1 MNGPAAAGLAGR
13 VLAILAR
20 DAGRTD
26 TDLAALTGVTPEAL
40 SAVIGQLY
48 RQGRADRCGAYVV
61 AVPTYPAPAAPEEVP
76 PVNPPAISPG
86 LTGAALACAARG
98 WHVFPLRPGG
108 KIPRFPDH
116 DAARCTATDPR
127 CRNGHTGWEPRA
139 TTDPARIRRAW
150 TQAAFN
156 IGIACGPSGLVVID
170 LDTPKPGET
179 PPPQWALPGVTTG
192 ADVLAV
198 LCDRHGQP
206 WPGQTFTVRTRR
218 GGQHLYYTAP
228 PGLALRNTAGSS
240 PRGLG
245 WLIDTRAAGGY
256 VVGPGSHVTLPDGT
270 GPYEITYDTAVAV
283 LPQWLAGLHASA
295 PPSLA
300 ECPPP
305 PRPLVSDLPAYA
317 RSALDS
323 EVARVTGSP
332 EHGHN
337 WALNKAA
344 FNLGRLIGAGTL
356 RRDLAEQALQS
367 AGQTAQPGESPAR
380 IAAVITAGID
390 AGTRHPRQLPGQAAA

>member
-1 MNGPAAAGLAGR
+1 MNSPAGLAGR

-20 DAGRTD
+20 DTGRTD
-26 TDLAALTGVTPEAL
+26 ADLAALTGAPPEAL
-40 SAVIGQLY
+40 SPVIGQLY
-48 RQGRADRCGAYVV
+48 RQGRADRCGTYVV
-61 AVPTYPAPAAPEEVP
+61 PAPGPQSAAPEEVP
-76 PVNPPAISPG
+76 SVNPPAISPG
-86 LTGAALACAARG
+86 LTAAALACAARG

-116 DAARCTATDPR
+116 DTARCAGTDPR
-127 CRNGHTGWEPRA
+127 CRNGHAGWEPRA

-156 IGIACGPSGLVVID
+156 IGIACGPSRLVVID

-179 PPPQWALPGVTTG
+179 PPPAWALPGVTTG
-192 ADVLAV
+192 ADALAV

-206 WPGQTFTVRTRR
+206 WPGQTLTVRTRR

-228 PGLALRNTAGSS
+228 PGLALRNTAGAS

-283 LPQWLAGLHASA
+283 LPHWLAGLLTRTAA
-295 PPSLA
+295 PETLA

-305 PRPLVSDLPAYA
+305 PRLPAAGLPAYA

-323 EVARVTGSP
+323 EVARVSSSP

-344 FNLGRLIGAGTL
+344 FNLGRLIAAGTL
-356 RRDLAEQALQS
+356 HRDLAEQALQS
-367 AGQTAQPGESPAR
+367 AGQAAQPGEPPAR

-390 AGTRHPRQLPGQAAA
+390 AGTRHPRQLSGPAAA